1 MLIDLHL
8 IGGLEFMLPLSLLL
22 FSNLGLI
29 AFVLIKRFQKKSIAP
44 KWQTIIK
51 HVGGLALAWG
61 AFSTMFGLVQ
71 AFDAIENAKEIIPLQ
86 VIMGGLKVASITLVY
101 GLLIFCVSITFY
113 VIIKWLKRDSTLE
126 Q

>member
-1 MLIDLHL
+1 MIDLHL
-8 IGGLEFMLPLSLLL
+8 VGGIEYMLPLSLLL
-22 FSNLGLI
+22 LANLALI
-29 AFVLIKRFQKKSIAP
+29 FFVLVRRFQKKPIAP
-44 KWQTIIK
+44 KWQSIIK
-51 HVGGLALAWG
+51 HIAGLALAWG

-71 AFDAIENAKEIIPLQ
+71 AFNAIENAKEIIPLN
-86 VIMGGLKVASITLVY
+86 VIMGGLKVASITVVY

>member
-1 MLIDLHL
+1 MIDLHL
-8 IGGLEFMLPLSLLL
+8 AGGIEYMLPLSLLL
-22 FSNLGLI
+22 LSNLALI
-29 AFVLIKRFQKKSIAP
+29 FFVLVKRFQKKSIAP

-61 AFSTMFGLVQ
+61 AFSTMFGLVL
-71 AFDAIENAKEIIPLQ
+71 AFDSIEKAKEVIPLQ

-113 VIIKWLKRDSTLE
+113 VIIKWLKRDSIPE